1 MRSLGCCSE
10 ALRNGSCRYPR
21 KAREE
26 EEEEEEE
33 EECAQTSDHSELKL
47 IL

>member
-26 EEEEEEE
+26 EEEEEE
-33 EECAQTSDHSELKL
+33 CAQTSDHSELKL

>member
-33 EECAQTSDHSELKL
+33 CAQTSDHSELKL